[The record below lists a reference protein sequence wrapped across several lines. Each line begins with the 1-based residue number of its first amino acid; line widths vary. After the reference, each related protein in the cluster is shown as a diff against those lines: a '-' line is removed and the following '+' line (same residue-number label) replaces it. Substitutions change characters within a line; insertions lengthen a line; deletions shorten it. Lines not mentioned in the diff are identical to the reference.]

1 MKLPLA
7 ALLLVLAAQPASAA
21 DAAPTA
27 DSVRELL
34 AASQSSR
41 MLDMMKSQMD
51 SAMQAGMRQGL
62 GDTKLTPEQQKIVD
76 DMRQRMVVVMTDE
89 IAWDKIEPLVVDVY
103 ARIFTQHEIDGL
115 IAFYRSEA
123 GTAYIAKMPAAVQ
136 EMMQRMQAHMATVV
150 PKLKQIQQEGLER
163 LQATQHADTAK

>member
-7 ALLLVLAAQPASAA
+7 ALLLVMSVQPASAA

-62 GDTKLTPEQQKIVD
+62 GDAKLTPEQQQIVD
-76 DMRQRMVVVMTDE
+76 DMRRKFVAVMTDE
-89 IAWDKIEPLVVDVY
+89 IAWDKLEPLVVDIY
-103 ARIFTQHEIDGL
+103 SKMFTQHEIDGVT
-115 IAFYRSEA
+115 AFYRSEA
-123 GTAYIAKMPAAVQ
+123 GAAFVAKMPAAME

-150 PKLKQIQQEGLER
+150 PKLKQIQQDGLER